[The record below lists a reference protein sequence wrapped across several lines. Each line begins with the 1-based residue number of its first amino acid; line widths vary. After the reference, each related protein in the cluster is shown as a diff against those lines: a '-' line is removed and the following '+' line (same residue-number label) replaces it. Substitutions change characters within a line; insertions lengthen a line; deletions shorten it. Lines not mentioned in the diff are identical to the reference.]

1 MTGIGT
7 YTDPNATIR
16 REINTGHITG
26 AASASMAK
34 FLQFQKTKLK
44 KVHAL
49 VITAGTN
56 ASAAVDVYVGT
67 TSVGSLAFGTNT
79 AGAILHTG
87 ALDVDVPANGTI
99 ELKGIAN
106 SATLVGA
113 FSIEHQ
119 VYHDADVS

>member
-1 MTGIGT
+1 MGDKV
-7 YTDPNATIR
+7 YTDPNANIV

-26 AASASMAK
+26 AASASMQK
-34 FLQFQKTKLK
+34 FLSFQKTKLK

-49 VITAGTN
+49 VVTAGTH
-56 ASAAVDVYVGT
+56 AAAAVDVYVGT

-79 AGAILHTG
+79 AGSVLHSGAIN
-87 ALDVDVPANGTI
+87 ADVPANGMI
-99 ELKGIAN
+99 ELRGAAN

-119 VYHDADVS
+119 VAVDADVS